1 MEKKNYCLLGVPT
14 GLSERVLEPSYGRL
28 HSVLRDDHYCAG
40 LGEWLITEAPPT
52 TKCCVTLA
60 TLTAHWVAEGQGA
73 LLGRGGGDD
82 GEGGEEGEGRRVEGR
97 WKEDLKFSSLGRLVA
112 S

>member
-1 MEKKNYCLLGVPT
+1 M
-14 GLSERVLEPSYGRL
+14 LSEKVLEPSYGRL

-60 TLTAHWVAEGQGA
+60 TLTTHWVAEGQGA
-73 LLGRGGGDD
+73 LLG
-82 GEGGEEGEGRRVEGR
+82 GEKMMGREGEGRKVEGR
-97 WKEDLKFSSLGRLVA
+97 WKEDLKFSSLGRL
-112 S
+112 